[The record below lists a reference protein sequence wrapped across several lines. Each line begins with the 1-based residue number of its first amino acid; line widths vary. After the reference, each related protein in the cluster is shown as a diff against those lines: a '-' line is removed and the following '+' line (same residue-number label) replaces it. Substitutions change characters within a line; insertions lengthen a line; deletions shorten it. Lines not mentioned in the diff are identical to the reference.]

1 MTVRQLLGS
10 IDSRELTEWQIYEKN
25 HGPFGGER
33 LDILASKVLAMI
45 YRVNAD
51 PKEQS
56 KIKESMFEVKWE
68 KRGAV
73 SDGDDS

>member
-10 IDSRELTEWQIYEKN
+10 IDSRELTEWQIYERE

-51 PKEQS
+51 PKDQA

-68 KRGAV
+68 RTGT
-73 SDGDDS
+73 DGDDS